1 MKDPVFILIWI
12 CSVVAVVLAYFK
24 CMNQQWF
31 PAGFLFVIGVSVILM
46 SIWLLKFLNQ
56 QEIPIA
62 LDQSVSE
69 TVSQSGAI
77 IMKLSR
83 QERNDTLF
91 WVVGCLYGSV
101 WLVYAPDILWRWWIS
116 YPAAFLLMLLVPF
129 MLFAYMGQDLERII
143 ADSRGIEVRSESSS
157 VSTGSQKVSWR
168 DVDAI
173 KMIEYWGKEPNK
185 VVNSQLHSKFLKREL
200 VLLGRDGKELL
211 QLVDPLDPPRA
222 YQRFLDSIPLWTK
235 LAIQKETVEK

>member
-12 CSVVAVVLAYFK
+12 CSVVAVVLAYYKFI
-24 CMNQQWF
+24 NQQWF
-31 PAGFLFVIGVSVILM
+31 PAGFLCVIGVSVILM
-46 SIWLLKFLNQ
+46 SIWLLRFLNQ
-56 QEIPIA
+56 QEIPIT
-62 LDQSVSE
+62 LDQSVPE

-83 QERNDTLF
+83 QERNDTLL
-91 WVVGCLYGSV
+91 WVVGCLYGAV

-116 YPAAFLLMLLVPF
+116 YPAALLVLLPVPF
-129 MLFAYMGQDLERII
+129 MLFAYMGQDLERIV
-143 ADSRGIEVRSESSS
+143 ADSNGIEVRSESRS
-157 VSTGSQKVSWR
+157 VSTGNQKVVWR
-168 DVDAI
+168 DVAAI

-185 VVNSQLHSKFLKREL
+185 PNSSQLHSKFLKREL

-211 QLVDPLDPPRA
+211 QLTDPLDPPPA